1 MRGRWRCARASADW
15 RDVHGLRLPC
25 LRTQHATL
33 MSRRARVLAVC
44 AQVAHN
50 VSASKRRDIVERAT
64 QLNIALTNRHAKVT
78 SREDE

>member
-1 MRGRWRCARASADW
+1 
-15 RDVHGLRLPC
+15 
-25 LRTQHATL
+25 